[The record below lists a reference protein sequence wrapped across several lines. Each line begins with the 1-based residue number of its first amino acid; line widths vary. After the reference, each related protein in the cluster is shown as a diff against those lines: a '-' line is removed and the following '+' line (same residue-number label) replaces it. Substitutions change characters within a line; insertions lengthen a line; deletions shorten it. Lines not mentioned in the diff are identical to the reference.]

1 MDERV
6 AIIERLIKSFFIER
20 VVYLILT
27 TLCALTLIG
36 VSMYLLLMEKLQ
48 FKDFSALFVPSG
60 VITVCIFRILK
71 MWNDAL
77 KFINTQ
83 YETR

>member
-6 AIIERLIKSFFIER
+6 AAIQKLINGFFIER
-20 VVYLILT
+20 IVYLILT
-27 TLCALTLIG
+27 ALCALTLLG
-36 VSMYLLLMEKLQ
+36 VSMYLLLMEKLE

-71 MWNDAL
+71 MWDDAL
-77 KFINTQ
+77 KFINNQ
-83 YETR
+83 NN